1 MRKLKR
7 LKILFIIFLSLLIFI
22 IALHLLVF
30 FETQSENSG
39 IRSFP
44 DALWYS
50 VVTLTTV
57 GYGDMYPVTQAG
69 KIIGYCF
76 VISSLGFLGFLIS
89 KLTQVFI
96 HFRERRIMGLFGTK
110 FTKHII
116 IVGWDDFARTI
127 VDQLVYAGNRVAI
140 ITHIRD
146 HVELI
151 REKYHEKNVFVLFSD
166 INNLEIMVKANVKKA
181 AVVFVN
187 LADDTQKLVYILNL
201 KKRFGNIRFVVTLD
215 NANLRDTF
223 HSAGVSFVLSRNEVA
238 AKMVASYIFEP
249 DVAEYNADLLASSR
263 TEDDFDIQE
272 YRVTQQN
279 PFAGKSYGE
288 AFLKVK
294 KEFNS
299 ILIGLSK
306 HTGDKRQLFK
316 NPPDDTV
323 INIGDYLILITDG
336 RSERLVSNA
345 FGIQEG
351 VLSE

>member
-1 MRKLKR
+1 M
-7 LKILFIIFLSLLIFI
+7 IFI
-22 IALHLLVF
+22 FALHFLVF
-30 FETQSENSG
+30 FETQTEDSG

-57 GYGDMYPVTQAG
+57 GYGDMFPVTTGG

-96 HFRERRIMGLFGTK
+96 HFRERQIMGLFGTK
-110 FTKHII
+110 FKKHII
-116 IVGWDDFARTI
+116 IVGWDNFARTI
-127 VDQLVYAGNRVAI
+127 VDQLVNAGNRVAI
-140 ITHIRD
+140 ITNTRD
-146 HVELI
+146 AVDLI
-151 REKYHEKNVFVLFSD
+151 HEKYNEKNVFVLFTD
-166 INNLEIMVKANVKKA
+166 LNNLETVAKANVKDA
-181 AVVFVN
+181 SVVFVN

-201 KKRFGNIRFVVTLD
+201 KKYFGNLSFVVTLD
-215 NANLRDTF
+215 NADLKDTF

-249 DVAEYNADLLASSR
+249 DVADYNADLLASSKS
-263 TEDDFDIQE
+263 EDDFDIQE

-279 PFAGKSYGE
+279 PFTGKTYGE
-288 AFLKVK
+288 AFLKIK

-306 HTGDKRQLFK
+306 RIGDKRQLLK

-323 INIGDYLILITDG
+323 INIGDYIILITNG
-336 RSERLVSNA
+336 RSEKLVSRV

-351 VLSE
+351 ILT